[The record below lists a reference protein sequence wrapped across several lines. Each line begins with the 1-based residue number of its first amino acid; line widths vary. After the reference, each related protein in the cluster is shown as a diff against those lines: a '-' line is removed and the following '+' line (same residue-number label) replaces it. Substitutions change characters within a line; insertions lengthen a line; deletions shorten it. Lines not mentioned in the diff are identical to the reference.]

1 MVPQLLPTATQR
13 GHVPPLALVLPLVLD
28 LLPWLRKLP
37 RMHLNPTQIRHC
49 RRRLAI
55 LLPSQWSASG
65 KDLKGPFLP
74 QLFAYVRC
82 E

>member
-28 LLPWLRKLP
+28 LLPSLRKLP
-37 RMHLNPTQIRHC
+37 RMHLHPTEIRHC

-55 LLPSQWSASG
+55 LLPSQWPASG
-65 KDLKGPFLP
+65 QDLKC
-74 QLFAYVRC
+74 LFSAAAFRIC
-82 E
+82 AL